1 MFRSATV
8 AAVVALCAAV
18 VAAGASARDTK
29 TAASACTGT
38 VSIGMM
44 APITGPAASIGGD
57 QLHWAQFFAAQW
69 NKSHKLKLAIV
80 QGDTQLDPAKASV
93 VAQQFASNKKV
104 VGVIGPAG
112 SQEVIAT
119 APVLKRAGL
128 AFMTGSATRVDL
140 TDGHLKGFFF
150 RAVPNDDV
158 QGPTDAAFMMSKLG
172 VTSGSNVMVVDD
184 QEAYS
189 AGLADIVQK
198 TLKGKGVNVDRESI
212 AQTATDFSSLVAKV
226 SSSTKVVFAPL
237 QLASQLQLL
246 AQQLKAQGK
255 TAVVFGSDGDFDSAK
270 FTAEGA
276 YVSFFAPDVSTVPAN
291 AAIVKAF
298 LKQFPGST
306 TPFGAP
312 NYVAAQAYATA
323 ASTACKKG
331 KITRASLRAALAK
344 VKLKSTILGQ
354 PLSFT
359 KNGDVSGARFHV
371 FKITNG
377 KYVTVQ

>member
-1 MFRSATV
+1 
-8 AAVVALCAAV
+8 
-18 VAAGASARDTK
+18 
-29 TAASACTGT
+29 
-38 VSIGMM
+38 
-44 APITGPAASIGGD
+44 
-57 QLHWAQFFAAQW
+57 
-69 NKSHKLKLAIV
+69 
-80 QGDTQLDPAKASV
+80 
-93 VAQQFASNKKV
+93 
-104 VGVIGPAG
+104 
-112 SQEVIAT
+112 
-119 APVLKRAGL
+119 
-128 AFMTGSATRVDL
+128 
-140 TDGHLKGFFF
+140 
-150 RAVPNDDV
+150 
-158 QGPTDAAFMMSKLG
+158 MMSKLG
-172 VTSGSNVMVVDD
+172 VSSGSSVMVVDD

-255 TAVVFGSDGDFDSAK
+255 SAVVFGSDGDFDSAK

-291 AAIVKAF
+291 AKTVKAF